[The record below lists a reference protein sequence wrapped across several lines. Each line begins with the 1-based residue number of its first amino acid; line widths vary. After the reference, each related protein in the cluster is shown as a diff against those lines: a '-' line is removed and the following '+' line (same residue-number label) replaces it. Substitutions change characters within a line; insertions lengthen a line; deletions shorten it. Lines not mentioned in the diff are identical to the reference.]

1 MQLTEHL
8 SANYDAVL
16 NLLNDLEFK
25 NISYDIAKQKFR
37 FARAEGRNPTSMV
50 MSLSTLSY
58 YCFSTNDKGNL
69 YTLVMEHENINFPK
83 ALEWVAD
90 KLGIEK
96 SDFNKKTRLPFGGF
110 YKGLIREIQE
120 PEYSI
125 TTYSEEILKSYEN
138 IFNLKFFNDGIDFQT
153 QQKYQ
158 VGYDYITER
167 ITVPIWDLKGNLI
180 GIMGRSIDKEC
191 KHEDRWLPIIPCSR
205 SLTLYGYCTN
215 YQSIQNK
222 GLCIVGESEKHTQQL
237 DSMECYIGLST
248 SGCHISETQ
257 AKYIKSLLIPKT
269 ILSYDEGLEEEYIRE
284 QAKKLKINNV
294 LYQNQVGYIFD
305 KENKYL
311 LKGSKSSPSDKGK
324 KIFTQLIKE
333 CTIWI

>member
-96 SDFNKKTRLPFGGF
+96 SDFNKKTRLPFNGF
-110 YKGLIREIQE
+110 YKNLIKEIQE
-120 PEYSI
+120 PELYVQ
-125 TTYSEEILKSYEN
+125 TYDINILEEYTDK
-138 IFNLKFFNDGIDFQT
+138 FNLMFFEDGIDFQT
-153 QQKYQ
+153 QKEFE
-158 VGYDYITER
+158 VGYDCITNR
-167 ITVPIWDLKGNLI
+167 ITIPIWTLDGKLY
-180 GIMGRSIDKEC
+180 GIMGRLNDKNCSHDE
-191 KHEDRWLPIIPCSR
+191 RWLPIIPCSR
-205 SLTLYGYCTN
+205 SLSLYGYQKN
-215 YQSIQNK
+215 YQSIQAK
-222 GLCIVGESEKHTQQL
+222 GLCIISESEKSVMKLFQ
-237 DSMECYIGLST
+237 M
-248 SGCHISETQ
+248 GCKNTVAVGGCNISETQ
-257 AKYIKSLLIPKT
+257 AKYLKSMLLNKYI
-269 ILSYDEGLEEEYIRE
+269 ICFDEGLEENQLIE
-284 QAKKLKINNV
+284 QCNKLKIDNKILKNNI
-294 LYQNQVGYIFD
+294 GYVYD
-305 KENKYL
+305 KTNKYL
-311 LKGSKSSPSDKGK
+311 PQNSKLSPCDMSKE
-324 KIFTQLIKE
+324 IFIKLLKE
-333 CTIWI
+333 CVVWI